1 MSILSPP
8 ISRASEP
15 KSGNVETTLSLA
27 SPLKAQL
34 KLKKARMEEALKAYA
49 LASDYGVA
57 DVSTAATFHIA
68 AIYQDFGKAML
79 GSQRPKKLSK
89 LELEQYNVMLEEQA
103 FPFEEKAIA
112 LHEVNAKRA
121 SGGVY
126 DEWVKRSFTALRELR
141 PARWGKAERS
151 DPAAAQAAALIRQA
165 IEQRQQGKFA
175 DAREAYEKAIAL
187 DPNYALA
194 YLNLGVLNDLYL
206 GDRPRSLELYER
218 YLALTPAGD
227 ATVGKWIAEVKN
239 RKEMK

>member
-1 MSILSPP
+1 
-8 ISRASEP
+8 
-15 KSGNVETTLSLA
+15 
-27 SPLKAQL
+27 
-34 KLKKARMEEALKAYA
+34 
-49 LASDYGVA
+49 
-57 DVSTAATFHIA
+57 
-68 AIYQDFGKAML
+68 ML

-103 FPFEEKAIA
+103 FPFEEKAIE
-112 LHEVNAKRA
+112 LHEVNARRA
-121 SGGVY
+121 SSGVY
-126 DEWVKRSFTALRELR
+126 DEWVKRSFAALRELR

-151 DPAAAQAAALIRQA
+151 DPANAQAAALIRQA

-206 GDRPRSLELYER
+206 GNRPRSLELYER

-227 ATVGKWIAEVKN
+227 AAVGKWIAEVKN
-239 RKEMK
+239 RKEQQ